1 MTPIRKAVSAAVIA
15 GSLITGGALGAAI
28 ATAAVTSGTVVLA
41 ASSSPAAT
49 NSPAPGTPG
58 ARPAGGKFTP
68 NEDPAHEAGESAQRE
83 AQEDA
88 GQVPTVP

>member
-1 MTPIRKAVSAAVIA
+1 MQALRKSAIALMVGGSMLAGAVVGVVAF
-15 GSLITGGALGAAI
+15 GAA
-28 ATAAVTSGTVVLA
+28 AGTANADTPS
-41 ASSSPAAT
+41 ASPSAQT
-49 NSPAPGTPG
+49 
-58 ARPAGGKFTP
+58 RPAGGTGAAGKFTP